1 MLNGISKVIIRNRA
15 FVDPL
20 SFSVAVQGNKGTYLI
35 QQGEQP
41 IRVTVELN
49 DTALPNGGAPG
60 RDQCGEIQFLD
71 VEKPT
76 CKFVKFKLSC
86 K

>member
-1 MLNGISKVIIRNRA
+1 VSSPSRDGRAERHRASERRRRAAIS
-15 FVDPL
+15 
-20 SFSVAVQGNKGTYLI
+20 
-35 QQGEQP
+35 
-41 IRVTVELN
+41 
-49 DTALPNGGAPG
+49 
-60 RDQCGEIQFLD
+60 GEIQFLD

>member
-1 MLNGISKVIIRNRA
+1 LLVRIVPSPSVVG
-15 FVDPL
+15 DPAGSL
-20 SFSVAVQGNKGTYLI
+20 FTRGSAAQESGGR
-35 QQGEQP
+35 P
-41 IRVTVELN
+41 LN